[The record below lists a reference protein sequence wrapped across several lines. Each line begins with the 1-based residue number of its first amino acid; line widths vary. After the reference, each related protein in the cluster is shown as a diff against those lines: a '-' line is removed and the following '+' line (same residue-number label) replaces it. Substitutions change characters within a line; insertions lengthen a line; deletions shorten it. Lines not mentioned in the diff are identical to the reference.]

1 MKVEEILTEVLV
13 RLGDRDKYDISNLPS
28 NDDEINTIIKCI
40 NMIISEIAS
49 DYIPCEYKEN
59 IKVVNGV
66 IPYDSLSKRLINL
79 KNITKNHSKIG
90 AKMLPS
96 EILVKAEG
104 EVNIE
109 YYYMPDEVKLGDNIE
124 LSPRVT
130 LMLLVYGV
138 LGEYCLLQGR
148 YEDARLYDK
157 RYREMLK
164 VACRVTKEIILKHGW
179 WCWWKKFIT
188 RKLCQQEKLS

>member
-1 MKVEEILTEVLV
+1 MRVEEILTEVLV

-49 DYIPCEYKEN
+49 DYLPIEFKEN
-59 IKVVNGV
+59 VIVENGV

-79 KNITKNHSKIG
+79 KKVTKNHSKIG
-90 AKMLPS
+90 AKMYPN
-96 EILVKAEG
+96 EILVNENG
-104 EVNIE
+104 EVCVE
-109 YYYMPDEVKLGDNIE
+109 YLYMPDEVKLGGDIE

-130 LMLLVYGV
+130 LMLIVNGV

-148 YEDARLYDK
+148 YEDAMLYDK

-164 VACRVTKEIILKHGW
+164 IACRATKEIILKHGW
-179 WCWWKKFIT
+179 WH
-188 RKLCQQEKLS
+188 